1 MSPIKIKKS
10 VPKDLKKRSIRLKN
24 LNSVAQFS
32 STFSEVVSN
41 YVGGCD
47 LNDTSLQSV
56 DCWMQSKPACNG
68 RENLFSYEWYVQKK
82 VDACLS
88 LGGYINTQLPG
99 LCLFKFRSVNIY
111 NQEQQ
116 DYILR
121 NYPSC
126 RVKPRPPK

>member
-56 DCWMQSKPACNG
+56 DC
-68 RENLFSYEWYVQKK
+68 
-82 VDACLS
+82 
-88 LGGYINTQLPG
+88 
-99 LCLFKFRSVNIY
+99 
-111 NQEQQ
+111 
-116 DYILR
+116 
-121 NYPSC
+121 
-126 RVKPRPPK
+126 